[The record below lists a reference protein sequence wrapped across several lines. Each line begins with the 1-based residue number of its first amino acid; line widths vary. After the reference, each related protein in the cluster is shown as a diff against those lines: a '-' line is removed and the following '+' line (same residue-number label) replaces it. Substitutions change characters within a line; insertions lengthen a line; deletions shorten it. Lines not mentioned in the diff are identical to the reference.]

1 MSNGAATLVAISS
14 LPEVFGPYYHELTGL
29 VRMPRKKSGSPKV
42 TIAEITLYR
51 VKMLLS
57 VPYHVSYRV
66 YEDFEPIIVEA
77 RNSDGRVGWG
87 EGHISPG
94 HTFETIDGGWAF
106 CRDCA
111 EKAVGLGVAAAKAD
125 IAARV
130 PESPVAASA
139 LVTALEMLEGHPKL
153 RLDKD
158 VSLPLLTPFH
168 STDPADFPAEVD
180 ARVADGFRTLK
191 VKVGKN
197 WEEDVAK
204 VRAVQQAAKGR
215 AVIRLDANRGF
226 NREDGCRFAAALD
239 PEGIESFEQ
248 PCDAHAWDDNAA
260 VAAVSTVPVML
271 DESIYGLDDIK
282 RAGDIEGIGSVK
294 LKLKKMGGLD
304 LLVEGLTLIRDL
316 GMNPVLGDGV
326 STELCCW
333 MEACVARSTIDN
345 AGEFNGFL
353 KPRDRLF
360 ANPLRF
366 ANGALHMEAGY
377 TPEIDRDKLKAY
389 TIDTIRFAKA
399 VVATG

>member
-1 MSNGAATLVAISS
+1 ML
-14 LPEVFGPYYHELTGL
+14 
-29 VRMPRKKSGSPKV
+29 RKYFLGSPEV

-77 RNSDGRVGWG
+77 RDSDGRIGWG

-94 HTFETIDGGWAF
+94 HTFETIDGGWNF

-111 EKAVGLGVAAAKAD
+111 AGAIGAAVSDAKAS

-139 LVTALEMLEGHPKL
+139 LVTALEMLEGHSAL
-153 RLDKD
+153 TLDDD

-168 STDPADFPAEVD
+168 STDYADIPGEVD
-180 ARVADGFRTLK
+180 ARVAEGFRTLK

-197 WEEDVAK
+197 WEEDAAR
-204 VRAVQQAAKGR
+204 VRAVQQAARGR

-226 NREDGCRFAAALD
+226 NREDGCRFAASLD
-239 PEGIESFEQ
+239 PEGIELFEQ
-248 PCDAHAWDDNAA
+248 PCDSGAWDDNAA
-260 VAAVSTVPVML
+260 VAGVSTVPVML
-271 DESIYGLDDIK
+271 DESIYDLGDIR
-282 RAGDIEGIGSVK
+282 RAGDMGGVGFVK

-304 LLVEGLTLIRDL
+304 LLTDGLNLIRDL
-316 GMNPVLGDGV
+316 SMVPVLGDGV

-333 MEACVARSTIDN
+333 MEACVARHTIDN

-366 ANGALHMEAGY
+366 ADGALHMEAGY
-377 TPEIDRDKLKAY
+377 VPEIDRAALAAH
-389 TIDTIRFAKA
+389 TIDEARFAKA
-399 VVATG
+399 TVAAGGS

>member
-1 MSNGAATLVAISS
+1 
-14 LPEVFGPYYHELTGL
+14 
-29 VRMPRKKSGSPKV
+29 V

-66 YEDFEPIIVEA
+66 YNDFEPIIAEV
-77 RNSDGRVGWG
+77 RDTDGRIGWG

-106 CRDCA
+106 CRDCS
-111 EKAVGLGVAAAKAD
+111 EKAVGTTASEAKTA

-139 LVTALEMLEGHPKL
+139 LVTALEMLEGHPFL
-153 RLDKD
+153 TLNSD

-168 STDPADFPAEVD
+168 STDHADIPGEVN
-180 ARVADGFRTLK
+180 ARVAEGFRTLK

-197 WEEDVAK
+197 WEEDLAK
-204 VRAVQQAAKGR
+204 VRAVQEAAKGR

-226 NREDGCRFAAALD
+226 NREDGCRFAASLD

-248 PCDAHAWDDNAA
+248 PCESDAWDDNAA

-271 DESIYGLDDIK
+271 DESIYGLDDIR
-282 RAGDIEGIGSVK
+282 RAGDIDGIGSVK

-304 LLVEGLTLIRDL
+304 LLADGLNLIRKL
-316 GMNPVLGDGV
+316 GMVPVLGDGV

-333 MEACVARSTIDN
+333 MEACVARSSIDN

-353 KPRDRLF
+353 KPSDHLF
-360 ANPLRF
+360 VNPLRF
-366 ANGALHMEAGY
+366 EDGALNMEAGY
-377 TPEIDRDKLKAY
+377 TPEIDRDKLVAH
-389 TIDTIRFAKA
+389 TIDAERFVKT
-399 VVATG
+399 VVAARG